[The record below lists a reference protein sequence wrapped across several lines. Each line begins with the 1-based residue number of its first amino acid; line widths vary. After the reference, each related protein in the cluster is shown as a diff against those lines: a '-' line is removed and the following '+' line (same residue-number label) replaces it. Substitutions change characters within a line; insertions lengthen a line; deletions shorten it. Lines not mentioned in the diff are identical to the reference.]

1 MSRSLSW
8 KKKKKKKSI
17 TYLRMGDD
25 GLTVQ
30 TNKPLS
36 QPTTNTDPD
45 RGLNFKN
52 NNLRIKYIETII
64 RKKFTT
70 HTVYLYCTSKSNPS
84 NPYTIMNFLHIVFM
98 QFLRCWQGEFVLQS
112 KASLVGDHFLFCSW
126 P

>member
-1 MSRSLSW
+1 
-8 KKKKKKKSI
+8 
-17 TYLRMGDD
+17 MGDD

-84 NPYTIMNFLHIVFM
+84 NPYTMHFLHTVRYTI
-98 QFLRCWQGEFVLQS
+98 LKVLTRRICFTIKS
-112 KASLVGDHFLFCSW
+112 FFSW
-126 P
+126 

>member
-1 MSRSLSW
+1 M
-8 KKKKKKKSI
+8 KKKKKKKRN
-17 TYLRMGDD
+17 TYLRIGDD

-52 NNLRIKYIETII
+52 NNLRINYIETII

-70 HTVYLYCTSKSNPS
+70 HTVYLYCTSKSNPL
-84 NPYTIMNFLHIVFM
+84 NPNTIMNFLHIV
-98 QFLRCWQGEFVLQS
+98 LHTIPKVLTRRICFTIKS
-112 KASLVGDHFLFCSW
+112 FFS
-126 P
+126 